1 MVLQNKNS
9 LVIKLNT
16 IDYMQPLITVIIPA
30 YRRRNYLFYALD
42 RIFAQKDVT
51 LEVLVFSEVMEA
63 EEVDEVEKAYPQV
76 RYFKTDKYKGASNKR
91 RAGIKMAKGK
101 YLYLPD
107 DDDYLTDDQFLKKS
121 VDILDQNDDISIVMG
136 LTDVSY
142 EYADNTKN
150 HVEHRPLPFEGKIDR
165 IKYLQGL
172 QVTMSKPM
180 STVSTLFRTKDMIA
194 RGVDQM
200 FEISDVCLCLNA
212 FMCGHAYIINEPV
225 AVYRFHE
232 KNLTYSL
239 PYWFMFNVL
248 REKERIYKE
257 AKKILP
263 QPKEFWYNHFRI
275 TYFFYKDGNATF
287 GGKMKM
293 LLWGVCHLHSNTKLL
308 SLSLKEMI
316 KCFVRC

>member
-1 MVLQNKNS
+1 MNPQ
-9 LVIKLNT
+9 
-16 IDYMQPLITVIIPA
+16 ITVIIPA
-30 YRRRNYLFYALD
+30 YRRKNYLFYALD
-42 RIFAQKDVT
+42 RIFSQKDVT
-51 LEVLVFSEVMEA
+51 LEVLVFSEVMEPD
-63 EEVDEVEKAYPQV
+63 EVDEVKNVYPQV
-76 RYFKTDKYKGASNKR
+76 KYFKTDKYKGASNKR
-91 RAGIKMAKGK
+91 RAGIKMARGK
-101 YLYLPD
+101 YLYMPD
-107 DDDYLTDDQFLKKS
+107 DDME
-121 VDILDQNDDISIVMG
+121 QNDDISIVMG

-142 EYADNTKN
+142 EYADNTKK
-150 HVEHRPLPFEGKIDR
+150 HVEHRPLPLEGKIDR
-165 IKYLQGL
+165 IEYLQGL
-172 QVTMSKPM
+172 QVTMSKPI

-275 TYFFYKDGNATF
+275 TYFFYKEGKANL
-287 GGKMKM
+287 GGKINMLSWGLCHVHGNYPLLM
-293 LLWGVCHLHSNTKLL
+293 LLV
-308 SLSLKEMI
+308 KEYI
-316 KCFVRC
+316 KCLIGR

>member
-1 MVLQNKNS
+1 MM
-9 LVIKLNT
+9 I
-16 IDYMQPLITVIIPA
+16 
-30 YRRRNYLFYALD
+30 
-42 RIFAQKDVT
+42 
-51 LEVLVFSEVMEA
+51 
-63 EEVDEVEKAYPQV
+63 
-76 RYFKTDKYKGASNKR
+76 
-91 RAGIKMAKGK
+91 
-101 YLYLPD
+101 
-107 DDDYLTDDQFLKKS
+107 
-121 VDILDQNDDISIVMG
+121 
-136 LTDVSY
+136 
-142 EYADNTKN
+142 DNTKK
-150 HVEHRPLPFEGKIDR
+150 HVEHRPLPLEGKIDR
-165 IKYLQGL
+165 IEYLQGL
-172 QVTMSKPM
+172 QVTMSKPI

-275 TYFFYKDGNATF
+275 TYFFYKEGKANL
-287 GGKMKM
+287 GGKINMLSWGLCHVHGNYPLLM
-293 LLWGVCHLHSNTKLL
+293 LLV
-308 SLSLKEMI
+308 KEYI
-316 KCFVRC
+316 KCLIGR

>member
-1 MVLQNKNS
+1 MNPQ
-9 LVIKLNT
+9 
-16 IDYMQPLITVIIPA
+16 ITVIIPA
-30 YRRRNYLFYALD
+30 YRRKNYLFYALD
-42 RIFAQKDVT
+42 RIFSQKDVT
-51 LEVLVFSEVMEA
+51 LEVLVFSEVMEPD
-63 EEVDEVEKAYPQV
+63 EVDEVKNVYPQV
-76 RYFKTDKYKGASNKR
+76 KYFKTDKYKGASNKR
-91 RAGIKMAKGK
+91 RAGIKMARGK
-101 YLYLPD
+101 YLYMQD
-107 DDDYLTDDQFLKKS
+107 DDDYLTDDKFLKKD
-121 VDILDQNDDISIVMG
+121 VDIMEQNDDISIVMG

-142 EYADNTKN
+142 EYADNTKK
-150 HVEHRPLPFEGKIDR
+150 HVEHRPLPLEGKIDR
-165 IKYLQGL
+165 IEYLQGL
-172 QVTMSKPM
+172 QVTMSKPI

-275 TYFFYKDGNATF
+275 TYFFYKEGKANL
-287 GGKMKM
+287 GGKINMLSWGLCHVHGNYPLLM
-293 LLWGVCHLHSNTKLL
+293 LLV
-308 SLSLKEMI
+308 KEYI
-316 KCFVRC
+316 KCLIGR